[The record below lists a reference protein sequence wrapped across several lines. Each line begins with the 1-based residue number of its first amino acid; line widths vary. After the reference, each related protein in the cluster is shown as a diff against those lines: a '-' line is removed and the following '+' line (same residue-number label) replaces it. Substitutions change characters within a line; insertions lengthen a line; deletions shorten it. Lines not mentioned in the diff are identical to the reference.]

1 MMVDTPPPPG
11 GKTSMSLA
19 PPSTLPEEVPSSAA
33 RARQRSGVRMLA
45 FAVTVL
51 LPTLLG
57 GLYAF
62 AIAADVYVSEAQFWV
77 RGNRQA
83 QPSVL
88 GGLLGAA
95 GVSTS
100 TEESLAVQ
108 AYARSHDAV
117 RDLEVRLGLR
127 EIYTRPE
134 ADWWNRLADNAP
146 LERLVEFHRRMVEVR
161 HDDRSGITTLRVHA
175 FRAEDSQRI
184 AEALLELSEDL
195 VNRLSQR
202 GMEDALRLA
211 RAELAVA
218 EQRAADARDA
228 LGRFREGARELDP
241 GQAGAAVRGIVAG
254 LEGQL
259 AQLRA
264 EIGQKSSFM
273 RQDTPALAALRSR
286 AEAIEQEVARE
297 RARLAGESG
306 AIAGMIG
313 GFERLMLQQEFA
325 DRGLASALASLEQA
339 RVEAQRQQLYVVRV
353 VQPQSPEEALYP
365 RRWLLLA
372 SIVAAA
378 LLTYVIGNLIV
389 AGVTDHII
397 P

>member
-1 MMVDTPPPPG
+1 MTVESPAMSPVQAALSVAPLSPEPQGRRSVAARVRPG
-11 GKTSMSLA
+11 SLA
-19 PPSTLPEEVPSSAA
+19 
-33 RARQRSGVRMLA
+33 RAVV

-62 AIAADVYVSEAQFWV
+62 VIAADVYVSETQFWV

-100 TEESLAVQ
+100 AEEALAVQ
-108 AYARSHDAV
+108 AYVRSHDAV
-117 RDLEVRLGLR
+117 RDLDTRVGLR

-134 ADWWNRLADNAP
+134 ADWWGRLAEEAS

-161 HDDRSGITTLRVHA
+161 HDERSGITSLRVHA
-175 FRAEDSQRI
+175 FRADDARRI

-202 GMEDALRLA
+202 SMEDTLRLA
-211 RAELAVA
+211 RSELAMA
-218 EQRAADARDA
+218 EQRAREAREA
-228 LGRFREGARELDP
+228 LDRFREATRELDP
-241 GQAGAAVRGIVAG
+241 AQAGATVRGIVAA

-264 EIGQKSSFM
+264 EIGQKSTFM
-273 RQDTPALAALRSR
+273 RPDTPALAALRSR
-286 AEAIEQEVARE
+286 AEAIEQEVVRE

-313 GFERLMLQQEFA
+313 GFERLTLQRDFA
-325 DRGLASALASLEQA
+325 DRGLASAFASLEQA

-353 VQPQSPEEALYP
+353 VQPRSPEEALYP
-365 RRWLLLA
+365 RRWLVLA
-372 SIVAAA
+372 SVAAAA
-378 LLTYVIGNLIV
+378 LLAYGIGLLSIAAV
-389 AGVTDHII
+389 RDHVR
-397 P
+397 

>member
-1 MMVDTPPPPG
+1 MTVNVASPPPVQPAI
-11 GKTSMSLA
+11 SVASLSPELQK
-19 PPSTLPEEVPSSAA
+19 PPPTEL
-33 RARQRSGVRMLA
+33 RAQQRSRVRLLA
-45 FAVTVL
+45 FAITVL

-62 AIAADVYVSEAQFWV
+62 VIAADVYVSEAQFWV
-77 RGNRQA
+77 RSNRQA

-95 GVSTS
+95 GLSTS
-100 TEESLAVQ
+100 AEESLAVQ

-117 RDLEVRLGLR
+117 RDLEERVGLR

-134 ADWWNRLADNAP
+134 ADWWRRLVEDAP
-146 LERLVEFHRRMVEVR
+146 LERVVEFHRRMVEVR
-161 HDDRSGITTLRVHA
+161 HDERSGITTLRVHA
-175 FRAEDSQRI
+175 FRADDALRA

-202 GMEDALRLA
+202 SMEDALRLA
-211 RAELAVA
+211 RAELAEA
-218 EQRAADARDA
+218 ERRAAEARGA
-228 LGRFREGARELDP
+228 LDRFREGALELDP
-241 GQAGAAVRGIVAG
+241 GQAGAAVRGIVTA

-264 EIGQKSSFM
+264 EIGQKTTFM
-273 RQDTPALAALRSR
+273 RPDNLALAALRSR
-286 AEAIEQEVARE
+286 AEAIEHEIARE
-297 RARLAGESG
+297 RTRLAGESG
-306 AIAGMIG
+306 AIGGMIG
-313 GFERLMLQQEFA
+313 GFERLMLQREFA
-325 DRGLASALASLEQA
+325 DRGLGSALASLEQA

-372 SIVAAA
+372 SVTVAA
-378 LLTYVIGNLIV
+378 LLSYSVVMLLYSAV
-389 AGVTDHII
+389 RDHIV
-397 P
+397 

>member
-1 MMVDTPPPPG
+1 
-11 GKTSMSLA
+11 MSVA
-19 PPSTLPEEVPSSAA
+19 PPSPEPQGTPPLAV
-33 RARQRSGVRMLA
+33 RARQRSRVRSLA
-45 FAVTVL
+45 FALTVL

-62 AIAADVYVSEAQFWV
+62 VIAADVYVSEAQFWV

-95 GVSTS
+95 GVATS
-100 TEESLAVQ
+100 AEEALAVQ

-117 RDLEVRLGLR
+117 RDLETRVGLR

-134 ADWWNRLADNAP
+134 ADWWSRLAEDAP
-146 LERLVEFHRRMVEVR
+146 LERLVEFHRRMVEIR
-161 HDDRSGITTLRVHA
+161 HDERSGITTLRVQA
-175 FRAEDSQRI
+175 FRADDARRA

-202 GMEDALRLA
+202 SMEDALRLA
-211 RAELAVA
+211 RTELAVA
-218 EQRAADARDA
+218 EQRAGEAREA
-228 LGRFREGARELDP
+228 LDRFREGARELDP

-264 EIGQKSSFM
+264 EIGQKSTFM
-273 RQDTPALAALRSR
+273 RADTPALAALRSR
-286 AEAIEQEVARE
+286 AVAIEQEVARE

-313 GFERLMLQQEFA
+313 GFERLMLQREFA

-372 SIVAAA
+372 SVVAAA
-378 LLTYVIGNLIV
+378 LILHCVSLLGYH
-389 AGVTDHII
+389 AARDHSI
-397 P
+397 

>member
-1 MMVDTPPPPG
+1 MTVNSPATP
-11 GKTSMSLA
+11 TVQAAMSVA
-19 PPSTLPEEVPSSAA
+19 PPSPEPQGTPPLAV
-33 RARQRSGVRMLA
+33 RARQRSRVRSLA
-45 FAVTVL
+45 FALTVL

-62 AIAADVYVSEAQFWV
+62 VIAADVYVSEAQFWV

-95 GVSTS
+95 GVATS
-100 TEESLAVQ
+100 AEEALAVQ

-117 RDLEVRLGLR
+117 RDLETRVGLR

-134 ADWWNRLADNAP
+134 ADWWSRLAEDAP
-146 LERLVEFHRRMVEVR
+146 LERLVEFHRRMVEIR
-161 HDDRSGITTLRVHA
+161 HDERSGITTLRVQA
-175 FRAEDSQRI
+175 FRADDARRA

-202 GMEDALRLA
+202 SMDDALRLA
-211 RAELAVA
+211 RTELAVA
-218 EQRAADARDA
+218 EQRAGEAREA
-228 LGRFREGARELDP
+228 LDRFREGARELDP

-264 EIGQKSSFM
+264 EIGQKSTFM
-273 RQDTPALAALRSR
+273 RADTPALAALRSR
-286 AEAIEQEVARE
+286 AVAIEQEVARE

-313 GFERLMLQQEFA
+313 GFERLMLQREFA

-372 SIVAAA
+372 SVVAAA
-378 LLTYVIGNLIV
+378 LLTYLIGAISISAV
-389 AGVTDHII
+389 KDHAI
-397 P
+397 

>member
-1 MMVDTPPPPG
+1 MTVNVASPPPVQPAI
-11 GKTSMSLA
+11 SVASLSPELQK
-19 PPSTLPEEVPSSAA
+19 PPPTEL
-33 RARQRSGVRMLA
+33 RAQQRSRVRLLA
-45 FAVTVL
+45 FAITVL

-62 AIAADVYVSEAQFWV
+62 VIAADVYVSEAQFWV
-77 RGNRQA
+77 RSNRQA

-95 GVSTS
+95 GLSTS
-100 TEESLAVQ
+100 AEESLAVQ

-117 RDLEVRLGLR
+117 RDLEERVGLR

-134 ADWWNRLADNAP
+134 ADWWRRLVEDAP
-146 LERLVEFHRRMVEVR
+146 LERVVEFHRRMVEVR
-161 HDDRSGITTLRVHA
+161 HDERSGITTLRVHA
-175 FRAEDSQRI
+175 FRADDALRA

-202 GMEDALRLA
+202 SMEDALRLA
-211 RAELAVA
+211 RAELAEA
-218 EQRAADARDA
+218 ERRAAEARGA
-228 LGRFREGARELDP
+228 LDRFREGALELDP
-241 GQAGAAVRGIVAG
+241 GQAGAAVRGIVTA

-264 EIGQKSSFM
+264 EIGQKITFM
-273 RQDTPALAALRSR
+273 RPDNLALAALRSR
-286 AEAIEQEVARE
+286 AEAIEHEIARE
-297 RARLAGESG
+297 RTRLAGESG
-306 AIAGMIG
+306 AIGGMIG
-313 GFERLMLQQEFA
+313 GFERLMLQREFA
-325 DRGLASALASLEQA
+325 DRGLGSALASLEQA

-365 RRWLLLA
+365 RRWLLLT

-378 LLTYVIGNLIV
+378 LLTYGIGLLFV
-389 AGVTDHII
+389 SSVRDHI
-397 P
+397 

>member
-1 MMVDTPPPPG
+1 
-11 GKTSMSLA
+11 MSVA
-19 PPSTLPEEVPSSAA
+19 PPSPEPQEAPPAA
-33 RARQRSGVRMLA
+33 VRALQRSRVQSLA
-45 FAVTVL
+45 FALTVL

-62 AIAADVYVSEAQFWV
+62 VIAADVYVSEAQFWV

-100 TEESLAVQ
+100 AEESLAVQ

-117 RDLEVRLGLR
+117 RDLERSVGLP

-134 ADWWNRLADNAP
+134 ADWWSRLEEDAP
-146 LERLVEFHRRMVEVR
+146 LERLVEFHRRMVTIR
-161 HDDRSGITTLRVHA
+161 HDERSGITTLRVHA
-175 FRAEDSQRI
+175 FRADDARRA

-202 GMEDALRLA
+202 SMDDALRLA
-211 RAELAVA
+211 RTELAMA
-218 EQRAADARDA
+218 EQRAGEAREA
-228 LGRFREGARELDP
+228 LDRFREEARELDP

-259 AQLRA
+259 VQLRA
-264 EIGQKSSFM
+264 EIGQKSTFM
-273 RQDTPALAALRSR
+273 RPDNLGLAALRSR
-286 AEAIEQEVARE
+286 AEAIEQEIARE
-297 RARLAGESG
+297 RARLAGENG

-313 GFERLMLQQEFA
+313 GFERLMLQREFA

-339 RVEAQRQQLYVVRV
+339 RVEAQRQHLYVVRM
-353 VQPQSPEEALYP
+353 VQPQSPEEAMYP
-365 RRWLLLA
+365 RRWLLLM
-372 SIVAAA
+372 SIFVAA
-378 LLTYVIGNLIV
+378 LLTYAV
-389 AGVTDHII
+389 AQLTFSALKDHVS
-397 P
+397 